1 LQTKLVML
9 PTSLSAV
16 PSALPSAEARDI
28 LDLPVEDF
36 LATGGLP
43 EDLVRAVKAVVMIR
57 RIDCV
62 GGLCDKEV
70 EGLLTNRYS
79 ADAARVVCARLWQ
92 WLLSFADI
100 YTKDEEDSD
109 KDVGDLDPDDDDD
122 EIFSRAHP
130 EGSRVLP
137 PTPYQSLPAIEAP
150 PQNGELLD
158 LWAVRY
164 GVGDR
169 LADRIPIEPLLHR
182 YYGLRPDGLPATIR
196 EAVLLKAGQ
205 IRGSAY
211 LQGNVASQLVSSA
224 KAHLHRA
231 AQAVAIIRRRQDE
244 HTARKRRPDDPFLL
258 RLLDTVQRQRDSLA
272 VDAKPRPLGLYLPG
286 RIYVDP
292 GMPKLIYW
300 EWQIQDSRAPG
311 TSDRAVLDIL
321 LSTWDSDSL
330 HFRCLQCREP
340 LRCPHA
346 LTALDR
352 LIVLLSDPE
361 DALADALIPV
371 LRVPSWSRLLDHLDG
386 HLAKV
391 VPAADETQRL
401 VWEISDGPLE
411 KTLLPVLQRLSKR
424 GTWSRGQRL
433 RLEDLDRQPHLLRD
447 TADQAAFEAL
457 TSGRRGYSFGLPSQS
472 PRELWRALA
481 ALVGTPRVYADPMRS
496 VAVSVRKVR
505 PVLRVDSVEG
515 GFRLRFLLGPT
526 EVEPETLLDATKD
539 GRHVVWVDAEHNRC
553 LLALVDTD
561 VVALISAMA
570 RYPITLPGEAV
581 NELVGRL
588 PRMQGTMDLHL
599 PEDVRGQRV
608 EPPTTIVCRI
618 EPAVDEGIRI
628 AMVVRPI
635 ADGPVFPPGEGP
647 PEILHAREGRRLHAV
662 RALGAE
668 RERAAHLQQV
678 LGIDD
683 SNTSGDWRWDISE
696 DAVALDLLGKLR
708 GLSELAEV
716 EWPAGEIRVDSV
728 FRVALKV
735 QVRKRRDWFGAEGGV
750 EIDGARVSLAQLLA
764 AIRAGRRY
772 VKLGARRFAAIEDD
786 LRDRLAALDDVVFE
800 NQGAIELGLLAAPVL
815 ADLVENAR
823 QLDLEPAFRATL
835 GKLEA
840 ARVAE
845 VALPDGLQTT
855 LRHYQDD
862 GFRWMARLSAWG
874 LGACL
879 ADDMGLG
886 KTVQAL
892 ALLLQRAQR
901 GPALV
906 VAPTSVVSN
915 WVAECTKFAPGL
927 RPQIYRGPDRA
938 AVLSELGKGS
948 LLITSYA
955 IAVRDAQALSAI
967 AFSTLIVD
975 EAQSVKN
982 ALTQRFR
989 AIRDLQADFRVALT
1003 GTPIENHLGELWAI
1017 FRLVTPGLLGPWEQF
1032 RQRFAV
1038 PIERH
1043 HDRARQS
1050 ALARVVRPFILRRTK
1065 REVAPELPSRTEM
1078 NQSIDLSP
1086 AERRLYEAARIDVLE
1101 SLAKSAGAGGGEE
1114 ARQRIKILAALTR
1127 LRLLCC
1133 HPRLVVEGSTA
1144 GSAKLAALVD
1154 LLTEL
1159 RDEGHRALVFSQF
1172 TSFLDLARPLLAE
1185 SGLRTL
1191 TLDGSTPAAV
1201 RDERVRAF
1209 QAGEADVFLLSLR
1222 AGGTGLNLTAATY
1235 VIHLDPWWNPAVED
1249 QATDRAHRI
1258 GQERPVTVIRLVA
1271 RGTIEE
1277 QVLALHEEKRQLAA
1291 SVLDGADMAA
1301 RLDGDELLDLIRRS
1315 GGPADTDEDEAA
1327 DADAATTDPQ
1337 ASTDV

>member
-1 LQTKLVML
+1 MF
-9 PTSLSAV
+9 PTSLSAI
-16 PSALPSAEARDI
+16 PAALSDSRDI

-36 LATGGLP
+36 LATAGLSA
-43 EDLVRAVKAVVMIR
+43 DLFRAVKQVVMIR
-57 RIDCV
+57 RIDRV

-79 ADAARVVCARLWQ
+79 VGTARAVCTRLWQ
-92 WLLSFADI
+92 WMLSIEEVFDDVDDVDGVHPTSLL
-100 YTKDEEDSD
+100 
-109 KDVGDLDPDDDDD
+109 DVPAGARIQPSTPRL
-122 EIFSRAHP
+122 S
-130 EGSRVLP
+130 P
-137 PTPYQSLPAIEAP
+137 PSIEAP
-150 PQNGELLD
+150 PQDGEMLD
-158 LWAVRY
+158 LWAARH
-164 GVGDR
+164 GVAER
-169 LADRIPIEPLLHR
+169 LADRIQVEPLLHR
-182 YYGLRPDGLPATIR
+182 YYGLSPAGLPTTIR
-196 EAVLLKAGQ
+196 GAVLAKAGQ
-205 IRGSAY
+205 IRGAPY
-211 LQGNVASQLVSSA
+211 VLENVEFELVSSA

-231 AQAVAIIRRRQDE
+231 AQAVAMTRRRQEE
-244 HTARKRRPDDPFLL
+244 HDARKRKPDDPLLL
-258 RLLDTVQRQRDSLA
+258 RLLDLAQRQRESLA
-272 VDAKPRPLGLYLPG
+272 VDAKPRPVGLFLPG
-286 RIYVDP
+286 RIYVEP
-292 GMPKLIYW
+292 STPKLIYC
-300 EWQIQDSRAPG
+300 EWDIQDSRAPG
-311 TSDRAVLDIL
+311 TGDRAMFDIL
-321 LSTWDSDSL
+321 LSAWESGSL
-330 HFRCLQCREP
+330 HLQCLQCPDP
-340 LRCPHA
+340 LQCPHA
-346 LTALDR
+346 LSALDR
-352 LIVLLSDPE
+352 LIVLLTDPADVLAE
-361 DALADALIPV
+361 ALLPV
-371 LRVPSWSRLLDHLDG
+371 LRIPSWSRLLDHLDG

-391 VPAADETQRL
+391 APAADETQRL

-411 KTLLPVLQRLSKR
+411 KVLLPVLQKLGKR
-424 GTWSRGQRL
+424 GAWSRGQRL
-433 RLEDLDRQPHLLRD
+433 RLEDLESQPQLLRD

-457 TSGRRGYSFGLPSQS
+457 ASGRSGYSLGGPGQS
-472 PRELWRALA
+472 PRERWLALA
-481 ALVGTPRVYADPMRS
+481 ALVGSPRVYADPMRS

-505 PVLRVDSVEG
+505 PALRVESLDSLDSLGLVAG
-515 GFRLRFLLGPT
+515 GFRLRFLLGST
-526 EVEPETLLDATKD
+526 EVDPHALLAAAKD
-539 GRHVVWVDAEHNRC
+539 GRHVVWVDAEHRRC

-561 VVALISAMA
+561 VVALLSAMA
-570 RYPITLPGEAV
+570 SYPITLPVEAV

-588 PRMQGTMDLHL
+588 PRMQRTMDVHL

-608 EPPTTIVCRI
+608 EPPTTIVCRV
-618 EPAVDEGIRI
+618 EPAADEGIRI
-628 AMVVRPI
+628 ALLVRPI
-635 ADGPVFPPGEGP
+635 ADGPVFPPGDGP
-647 PEILHAREGRRLHAV
+647 PEILHAREGRRLHAL
-662 RALGAE
+662 RGLGAE
-668 RERAAHLQQV
+668 RERAAHLLQL
-678 LGIDD
+678 LGLDD
-683 SNTSGDWRWDISE
+683 SSTSGDWRWDIAD
-696 DAVALDLLGKLR
+696 DAVALDVLAKLR
-708 GLSELAEV
+708 DLSELVEV

-728 FRVALKV
+728 FRAALKV

-750 EIDGARVSLAQLLA
+750 DIDGARVSLAQLLA
-764 AIRAGRRY
+764 AIRGGRRY
-772 VKLGARRFAAIEDD
+772 VKLGARRFAAIEGD
-786 LRDRLAALDDVVFE
+786 LRERLAALDDVVFE

-823 QLDLEPAFRATL
+823 QLDLEPSFRATL
-835 GKLEA
+835 GKMED

-845 VALPDGLQTT
+845 VAVPDGLQTT

-892 ALLLQRAQR
+892 ALLLERAER
-901 GPALV
+901 GPSLV

-915 WVAECTKFAPGL
+915 WVAECAKFAPGL
-927 RPQIYRGPDRA
+927 RPQIYRGPGRA
-938 AVLSELGKGS
+938 TVLPKLGKGS

-955 IAVRDAQALSAI
+955 IAVRDAEALAAI

-1043 HDRARQS
+1043 HDRARQT

-1065 REVAPELPSRTEM
+1065 REVAPELPARTEM
-1078 NQSIDLSP
+1078 NQSVDLSP
-1086 AERRLYEAARIDVLE
+1086 AERRLYEAARIEVLE
-1101 SLAKSAGAGGGEE
+1101 SLAKGAGGGGGEE

-1133 HPRLVVEGSTA
+1133 HPRLVVEGSSA
-1144 GSAKLAALVD
+1144 GSSKLAALVD

-1277 QVLALHEEKRQLAA
+1277 QVLSLHEEKRQLAA

-1315 GGPADTDEDEAA
+1315 GASSDSDEDEAN
-1327 DADAATTDPQ
+1327 DAE
-1337 ASTDV
+1337 ASTADPEPSTDA